1 MKSYLISVV
10 TTAVV
15 IALSELI
22 VPQGKLK
29 TIVSTVLSIVL
40 LIAMLTPFLN
50 IQKDETQSVF
60 NPDNGQSESL
70 ESQDFDGYFDDRLKE
85 YYQKIFLQKLKTN
98 DLICEKVIVE
108 ISNTSIK
115 KIKIFLSNLVIPEDN
130 EHINNIVIANFVAEI
145 LGVNAEKVEIY
156 A

>member
-1 MKSYLISVV
+1 M
-10 TTAVV
+10 
-15 IALSELI
+15 
-22 VPQGKLK
+22 
-29 TIVSTVLSIVL
+29 
-40 LIAMLTPFLN
+40 
-50 IQKDETQSVF
+50 
-60 NPDNGQSESL
+60 
-70 ESQDFDGYFDDRLKE
+70 DFS
-85 YYQKIFLQKLKTN
+85 N